1 MLNAFRVPL
10 DAATALYLLD
20 LPGYGY
26 ARVSQTERAG
36 FRRLLTGVLARPHL
50 AGAVWLLDLRH
61 APSALDRDMQDQLA
75 ARGARVLAAFTKAD
89 KLPRGQ
95 RLERARALRDTLALD
110 EEQTVITSAR
120 TGEGILDLRDAIAGL
135 VGDRA

>member
-10 DAATALYLLD
+10 DTVTALYLLD

-75 ARGARVLAAFTKAD
+75 ARGAPVLAAFTKAD

-120 TGEGILDLRDAIAGL
+120 TGEGIPDLRDAIAGL